1 MGADAPARRHGRR
14 AQPRTSWGSDP
25 GGSRRWPVES
35 IRLCAYVRCVV
46 AELRSSDLE
55 AVLGFIHDARSP
67 DALQPLT
74 QTLLDR
80 LTEVVGCDLA
90 RYKEIDLAKRI
101 EIAYVPCTAEVR
113 AFGFDDVEM
122 TDQEWDDFFE
132 EPCNRAARWA
142 RSGLFSFSELVSRG
156 RVRARDIP
164 IWERELGL
172 EGCVDRMWIGIQGL
186 SYAGVALDRGGR
198 PFCERDRLLARVLQP
213 HLTDLW
219 REASVRRRLRA
230 THALLDRDASNGFV
244 LIGHGTVVESASPS
258 ARRLLR
264 EHFGAETVRL
274 PEPIIDWLGSTREP
288 LVIRTEDRVLF
299 VEADQDASALML
311 SERPA
316 VAEQLTPREREIMRC
331 VADGLSN
338 AEIARRLWIAPS
350 TVRKHLE
357 NIFDKVGARN
367 RTAALAKLRPS
378 DLQLVG

>member
-1 MGADAPARRHGRR
+1 LSPFAFARIVDGVP
-14 AQPRTSWGSDP
+14 Q
-25 GGSRRWPVES
+25 
-35 IRLCAYVRCVV
+35 
-46 AELRSSDLE
+46 LRSSDLE
-55 AVLGFIHDARSP
+55 AVLGFIHDARSV
-67 DALQPLT
+67 DAPYPLT
-74 QTLLDR
+74 QRLLDR
-80 LTEVVGCDLA
+80 LTEIADCDLA

-113 AFGFDDVEM
+113 AFGFDDAEI
-122 TDQEWDDFFE
+122 TDQEWEDFFE

-156 RVRARDIP
+156 RVRAGDIRV
-164 IWERELGL
+164 WEQELGL
-172 EGCVDRMWIGIQGL
+172 EGCVDRMWIGIPGL

-198 PFCERDRLLARVLQP
+198 PFGERDRLLARVLQP

-230 THALLDRDASNGFV
+230 THSLLDRDASSGFV
-244 LIGHGTVVESASPS
+244 LIGHGTTVEFASPS
-258 ARRLLR
+258 AQRLLR
-264 EHFGAETVRL
+264 EFFGGETVRL
-274 PEPIIDWLGSTREP
+274 PGLIVDWLANRTHEP
-288 LVIRTEDRVLF
+288 LVSRAEDRVLV
-299 VEADQDASALML
+299 VEADRDGSALML

-331 VADGLSN
+331 VADGFSN

-357 NIFDKVGARN
+357 NIFDKVGARS

>member
-1 MGADAPARRHGRR
+1 LRV
-14 AQPRTSWGSDP
+14 SS
-25 GGSRRWPVES
+25 
-35 IRLCAYVRCVV
+35 LVV
-46 AELRSSDLE
+46 AHLRSSDLE
-55 AVLGFIHDARSP
+55 AVLGFVHDARSE
-67 DALQPLT
+67 DAAQPLT

-80 LTEVVGCDLA
+80 LTEIAGCDFA

-101 EIAYVPCTAEVR
+101 ETAYVPCTAEVK
-113 AFGFDDVEM
+113 AFWFDDAEM

-156 RVRARDIP
+156 RVRARDIL

-186 SYAGVALDRGGR
+186 SYGGVALDRGGR
-198 PFCERDRLLARVLQP
+198 PFGERDRLLARVLQP

-230 THALLDRDASNGFV
+230 THALLDRDAPNGFV

-258 ARRLLR
+258 AQRLLR

-274 PEPIIDWLGSTREP
+274 PELIIDWLANRTREP
-288 LVIRTEDRVLF
+288 LVIRTGDRVLF
-299 VEADQDASALML
+299 VEADQQASALML

-316 VAEQLTPREREIMRC
+316 VAKQLTPREREIMRC

-357 NIFDKVGARN
+357 NIFDKVGARS

>member
-1 MGADAPARRHGRR
+1 VRMLRLDVMDGVRNAGRVG
-14 AQPRTSWGSDP
+14 GSDP

-46 AELRSSDLE
+46 AQLRSSDLE

-113 AFGFDDVEM
+113 AFGFDDAEM

-186 SYAGVALDRGGR
+186 SYAGVALDRGR
-198 PFCERDRLLARVLQP
+198 PFGERDRLLARMLQP

-244 LIGHGTVVESASPS
+244 LIGHGATVEFASPS
-258 ARRLLR
+258 AQRLLR
-264 EHFGAETVRL
+264 EHFGAEAVRL
-274 PEPIIDWLGSTREP
+274 PEPIIDWLANRTREP
-288 LVIRTEDRVLF
+288 LLIRAEDRVLF
-299 VEADQDASALML
+299 VEVDQDASALML

-357 NIFDKVGARN
+357 HIFDKVGARS

>member
-1 MGADAPARRHGRR
+1 V
-14 AQPRTSWGSDP
+14 AQ
-25 GGSRRWPVES
+25 
-35 IRLCAYVRCVV
+35 
-46 AELRSSDLE
+46 LRSSDLE
-55 AVLGFIHDARSP
+55 AVLGFIHDARSV
-67 DALQPLT
+67 DAPHPLT
-74 QTLLDR
+74 QRLLDR
-80 LTEVVGCDLA
+80 LAEIAGCDLA

-101 EIAYVPCTAEVR
+101 ETAYVPCTAEVH
-113 AFGFDDVEM
+113 AFGFDDAEI

-132 EPCNRAARWA
+132 DPCNRAARWA

-198 PFCERDRLLARVLQP
+198 PFGERDRLLARVLQP

-219 REASVRRRLRA
+219 HDASVRRRLRA
-230 THALLDRDASNGFV
+230 TQSLLDRDASNGFV
-244 LIGHGTVVESASPS
+244 LIGHGAVVEFASPS

-264 EHFGAETVRL
+264 EHLGAETVRL
-274 PEPIIDWLGSTREP
+274 PEPIIDWLANRAQP
-288 LVIRTEDRVLF
+288 LVIRAEDRVLF
-299 VEADQDASALML
+299 VEADQDGSALML

-316 VAEQLTPREREIMRC
+316 VAEQLTPREWEIMRC

-338 AEIARRLWIAPS
+338 AEIARRLWITPS

-357 NIFDKVGARN
+357 NIFDKVGARS